1 MARNW
6 KCNVD
11 VNGHPCG
18 NKANIK
24 AGRGK
29 TAKYFCEEHELIAA
43 AMMLT
48 RVI

>member
-11 VNGHPCG
+11 IDGIPCG
-18 NKANIK
+18 EKAIVK

-29 TAKYFCEEHELIAA
+29 KAKYFCKKHELIAI
-43 AMMLT
+43 AMMICGL
-48 RVI
+48 I